1 MYMINFKLIF
11 LILLTPALFFGQ
23 GLKFTPVDELNQF
36 ERLDDNTY
44 GFSDQIPSN
53 YSLEKYV
60 PMVLEQEGGTCVG
73 FSSLYYALSTMY
85 NQKFG
90 VTDFMGKIAHAFD
103 PYFIYSILQSQVNH
117 CDDGLVM
124 YKAAEL
130 LSKVGAKKMFFPPYL
145 TCNSTWNDNMIND
158 VVNLTVPYN
167 LKDFYIV
174 DLENPDLIEFLKKV
188 VYYDIPVVT
197 GFSITD
203 SMYPRSASNPNGID
217 SNGLWRPSEIEGILG
232 GHAMTVVGYN
242 DYRYGGAFRV
252 VNSWGRDY
260 GDNGFIWIKYADFL
274 KYAVEAYVFELN
286 EYIAENPKNSRIQM
300 QTENYTRFQGDFG
313 AYEGQETSDGRIYGK
328 GIKTSKDKS
337 TYFIGNFEDGSMEGY
352 SIILDSDGLFSANA
366 INNKFYDLREMG
378 FAGSEESEEIE
389 TSLNDYLEYLN
400 SGLSVR
406 KGNSTKRN
414 KFEKSIKK

>member
-1 MYMINFKLIF
+1 
-11 LILLTPALFFGQ
+11 
-23 GLKFTPVDELNQF
+23 
-36 ERLDDNTY
+36 
-44 GFSDQIPSN
+44 
-53 YSLEKYV
+53 
-60 PMVLEQEGGTCVG
+60 
-73 FSSLYYALSTMY
+73 MY

-90 VTDFMGKIAHAFD
+90 ITDFMGKIAHAFD

-145 TCNSTWNDNMIND
+145 TCNSTWSDNMINE

-203 SMYPRSASNPNGID
+203 SMYPRSASNPKGVD
-217 SNGLWRPSEIEGILG
+217 SDGLWSPSEIDGLIG
-232 GHAMTVVGYN
+232 GHAMTIIGYD
-242 DYRYGGAFRV
+242 DYIYGGAFRV
-252 VNSWGRDY
+252 VNSWGSDY
-260 GDNGFIWIKYADFL
+260 GNEGFIWIKYDDFS

-286 EYIAENPKNSRIQM
+286 TNISENSRTSKIQM

-313 AYEGQETSDGRIYGK
+313 AYEGQETSNGEIYGK
-328 GIKTSKDKS
+328 GIQTSPDKS
-337 TYFIGNFEDGSMEGY
+337 TYYVGNFVDGKSEGY
-352 SIILDSDGLFSANA
+352 TIILNSEGLFSANA
-366 INNKFYDLREMG
+366 VNDKLYDIEEFG
-378 FAGSEESEEIE
+378 FAGSEESEDLES
-389 TSLNDYLEYLN
+389 SLNEYLEIVN

-406 KGNSTKRN
+406 KGNSTQKN
-414 KFEKSIKK
+414 KFEKVLKK

>member
-1 MYMINFKLIF
+1 MNFKLFF

-23 GLKFTPVDELNQF
+23 GLQFTPQSELNEIQ
-36 ERLDDNTY
+36 RLDDNTY
-44 GFSDQIPSN
+44 GFSEQIPAT

-60 PMVLEQEGGTCVG
+60 PMVLKQEGGTCVG

-85 NQKFG
+85 NQKFDI
-90 VTDFMGKIAHAFD
+90 TDFRGKIAHAFD
-103 PYFIYSILQSQVNH
+103 PYFIYSLLQSQVNH
-117 CDDGLVM
+117 CDNGLVM

-130 LSKVGAKKMFFPPYL
+130 LFKVGAKKMFFPPYL
-145 TCNSTWNDNMIND
+145 TCNSSWNERMIDKVLN
-158 VVNLTVPYN
+158 VTVPYN
-167 LKDFYIV
+167 LKNFYAV
-174 DLENPDLIEFLKKV
+174 DLKNPELISLVKKMI
-188 VYYDIPVVT
+188 YYEIPVVT
-197 GFSITD
+197 GFSIKK
-203 SMYPRSASNPNGID
+203 SMYPRSASNPNGVD

-389 TSLNDYLEYLN
+389 TSLNDYLKYLN

>member
-1 MYMINFKLIF
+1 MNRLLSIIF
-11 LILLTPALFFGQ
+11 FISSFISFGQ
-23 GLKFTPVDELNQF
+23 GLQFTPDDELNQF
-36 ERLDDNTY
+36 KRLDDNTY
-44 GFSDQIPSN
+44 GFSDQIPSS

-73 FSSLYYALSTMY
+73 FSSLYYSLSTMY

-90 VTDFMGKIAHAFD
+90 ITDFMGKIAHAFD

-203 SMYPRSASNPNGID
+203 SMYPRSASNPRGVD
-217 SNGLWRPSEIEGILG
+217 SDGLWSPSEIDGLIG
-232 GHAMTVVGYN
+232 GHAMTIIGYN
-242 DYRYGGAFRV
+242 DYIYGGAFRV
-252 VNSWGRDY
+252 VNSWGSDY
-260 GDNGFIWIKYADFL
+260 GDEGYIWVKYDDYS

-286 EYIAENPKNSRIQM
+286 TNLSDDSRTSKIQM

-337 TYFIGNFEDGSMEGY
+337 TYFIGNFEDGSLEGY
-352 SIILDSDGLFSANA
+352 TIILDSDGLFSANA

-378 FAGSEESEEIE
+378 FASSEESENLES
-389 TSLNDYLEYLN
+389 SLNEYLEIVN

>member
-1 MYMINFKLIF
+1 MNRLLIIIF
-11 LILLTPALFFGQ
+11 LIGPFILIGQ
-23 GLKFTPVDELNQF
+23 GLKFTPVEELNQF
-36 ERLDDNTY
+36 ERVDDNTY

-90 VTDFMGKIAHAFD
+90 ITDFMGKIAHAFD

-145 TCNSTWNDNMIND
+145 TCNSTWSDNMINE

-203 SMYPRSASNPNGID
+203 SMYPRSASNPKGVD
-217 SNGLWRPSEIEGILG
+217 SDGLWSPSEIDGLIG
-232 GHAMTVVGYN
+232 GHAMTIIGYD
-242 DYRYGGAFRV
+242 DYIYGGAFRV
-252 VNSWGRDY
+252 VNSWGSDY
-260 GDNGFIWIKYADFL
+260 GNEGFIWIKYDDFS

-286 EYIAENPKNSRIQM
+286 TNISENSRTSKIQM

-313 AYEGQETSDGRIYGK
+313 AYEGQETSNGEIYGK
-328 GIKTSKDKS
+328 GIQTSPDKS
-337 TYFIGNFEDGSMEGY
+337 TYYVGNFVDGKSEGY
-352 SIILDSDGLFSANA
+352 TIILNSEGLFSANA
-366 INNKFYDLREMG
+366 VNDKLYDIEEFG
-378 FAGSEESEEIE
+378 FAGSEESEDLES
-389 TSLNDYLEYLN
+389 SLNEYLEIVN

-406 KGNSTKRN
+406 KGNSTQKN
-414 KFEKSIKK
+414 KFEKVLKK

>member
-1 MYMINFKLIF
+1 MNRLLI
-11 LILLTPALFFGQ
+11 ISFFIGSFISIGQ
-23 GLKFTPVDELNQF
+23 GLKFTPVEELNQF

-60 PMVLEQEGGTCVG
+60 PMVLNQEGGTCVG
-73 FSSLYYALSTMY
+73 FSTLYYALSTMY

-90 VTDFMGKIAHAFD
+90 ITDFMGKIAHAFD

-203 SMYPRSASNPNGID
+203 SMYPRSASNPKGVD
-217 SNGLWRPSEIEGILG
+217 SDGLWSPSEIDGLVG
-232 GHAMTVVGYN
+232 GHAMTVIGFD

-252 VNSWGRDY
+252 VNSWGSDY
-260 GDNGFIWIKYADFL
+260 GDEGFIWIKYDDFS

-286 EYIAENPKNSRIQM
+286 TNISENSRTSKIQM

-313 AYEGQETSDGRIYGK
+313 AYEGQETSNGEIYGK
-328 GIKTSKDKS
+328 GIQTSPDKS
-337 TYFIGNFEDGSMEGY
+337 TYYVGNFVDGKSEGY
-352 SIILDSDGLFSANA
+352 TIILNSEGLFSANA
-366 INNKFYDLREMG
+366 VNDKLYDIEEFG
-378 FAGSEESEEIE
+378 FAGSEESEDLES
-389 TSLNDYLEYLN
+389 SLNEYLEIVN

-406 KGNSTKRN
+406 KGNSTQKN
-414 KFEKSIKK
+414 KFEKVLKK

>member
-1 MYMINFKLIF
+1 MNRLLI
-11 LILLTPALFFGQ
+11 ISFFIGSYISIGQ
-23 GLKFTPVDELNQF
+23 GLKFTPVEELNQF

-60 PMVLEQEGGTCVG
+60 PMVLNQEGGTCVG
-73 FSSLYYALSTMY
+73 FSTLYYALSTMY

-90 VTDFMGKIAHAFD
+90 ITDFMGKIAHAFD

-203 SMYPRSASNPNGID
+203 SMYPRSASNPKGVD
-217 SNGLWRPSEIEGILG
+217 SDGLWSPSEIDGLVG
-232 GHAMTVVGYN
+232 GHAMTVIGFD

-252 VNSWGRDY
+252 VNSWGSDY
-260 GDNGFIWIKYADFL
+260 GDEGFIWIKYDDFS

-286 EYIAENPKNSRIQM
+286 TNISENSRTSKIQM

-313 AYEGQETSDGRIYGK
+313 AYEGQETSNGEIYGK
-328 GIKTSKDKS
+328 GIQTSPDKS
-337 TYFIGNFEDGSMEGY
+337 TYYVGNFVDGKSEGY
-352 SIILDSDGLFSANA
+352 TIILNSEGLFSANA
-366 INNKFYDLREMG
+366 VNDKLYDIEEFG
-378 FAGSEESEEIE
+378 FAGSEESEDLES
-389 TSLNDYLEYLN
+389 SLNEYLEIVN

-406 KGNSTKRN
+406 KGNSTQKN
-414 KFEKSIKK
+414 KFEKVLKK

>member
-1 MYMINFKLIF
+1 MNRLLI
-11 LILLTPALFFGQ
+11 ISFFIGSFISIGQ
-23 GLKFTPVDELNQF
+23 GLKFTPVEELNQF

-90 VTDFMGKIAHAFD
+90 ITNFMGKIAHAFD

-145 TCNSTWNDNMIND
+145 TCNSTWNENMIND

-203 SMYPRSASNPNGID
+203 SMYPRSASNPKGVD
-217 SNGLWRPSEIEGILG
+217 SDGLWSPSEIDGLVG
-232 GHAMTVVGYN
+232 GHAMTVIGFD

-252 VNSWGRDY
+252 VNSWGSDY
-260 GDNGFIWIKYADFL
+260 GDEGFIWIKYDDFS

-286 EYIAENPKNSRIQM
+286 TNISENSRTSKIQM

-313 AYEGQETSDGRIYGK
+313 AYEGQETSNGEIYGK
-328 GIKTSKDKS
+328 GIQTSPDKS
-337 TYFIGNFEDGSMEGY
+337 TYYVGNFVDGKSEGY
-352 SIILDSDGLFSANA
+352 TIILNSEGLFSANA
-366 INNKFYDLREMG
+366 VNDKLYDIEEFG
-378 FAGSEESEEIE
+378 FAGSEESEDLES
-389 TSLNDYLEYLN
+389 SLNEYLEIVN

-406 KGNSTKRN
+406 KGNSTQKN
-414 KFEKSIKK
+414 KFEKVLKK

>member
-1 MYMINFKLIF
+1 MNRLLI
-11 LILLTPALFFGQ
+11 ISFFIGSFISIGQ
-23 GLKFTPVDELNQF
+23 GLKFTPVEELNQF

-90 VTDFMGKIAHAFD
+90 ITNFMGKIAHAFD

-203 SMYPRSASNPNGID
+203 SMYPRSASNPKGVD
-217 SNGLWRPSEIEGILG
+217 SDGLWSPSEIDGLVG
-232 GHAMTVVGYN
+232 GHAMTVIGFD

-252 VNSWGRDY
+252 VNSWGSDY
-260 GDNGFIWIKYADFL
+260 GDEGFIWIKYDDFS

-286 EYIAENPKNSRIQM
+286 TNISENSRTSKIQM

-313 AYEGQETSDGRIYGK
+313 AYEGQETSNEEIYGK
-328 GIKTSKDKS
+328 GIQTSPDKS
-337 TYFIGNFEDGSMEGY
+337 TYYVGNFVDGKSEGY
-352 SIILDSDGLFSANA
+352 TIILNSEGLFSANA
-366 INNKFYDLREMG
+366 VNDKLYDIEEFG
-378 FAGSEESEEIE
+378 FAGSEESEDLES
-389 TSLNDYLEYLN
+389 SLNEYLEIVN

-406 KGNSTKRN
+406 KGNSTQKN
-414 KFEKSIKK
+414 KFEKVLKK